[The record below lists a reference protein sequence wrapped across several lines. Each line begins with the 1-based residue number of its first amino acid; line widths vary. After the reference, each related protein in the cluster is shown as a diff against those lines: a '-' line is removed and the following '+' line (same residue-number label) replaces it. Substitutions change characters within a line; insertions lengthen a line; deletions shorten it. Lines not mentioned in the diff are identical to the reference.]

1 MNDDEWYHELRARY
15 KMAMSM
21 KAQKERDNYAR
32 KKFDNP
38 ESKFYNPDAWS
49 RLIGKSNVVVT
60 YIDGQEVKTLLDT
73 GAQISFMSEEYAKK
87 RGFKIQ
93 PLEKLVN
100 FTGANGLAIEYS
112 GYVEVNLQLP
122 NKGFNQD
129 ILILVVPHIEYH
141 NFVPITL
148 GTYTLEA
155 IDEHLVTNNL
165 VQNLETEWRLVH
177 QAILYSQSLTK
188 DHILGLVRATKN
200 IIIQPFSCVN
210 ISGLVRTQ
218 KGGFSLHV
226 VAEPS
231 IQAKLPEGIAL
242 AGEQYS
248 DITQGSSRVGLIF
261 ENQTEKPITIKE
273 RTILCQLVIGNL
285 VPKLVAPKY
294 DISELDRHFLEEDIL
309 NELDKEEGYS
319 PDEPMDYHEFKKA
332 AENISSTSSDSGQ
345 KSAQVPTMSC
355 TAAEREE
362 TSSEN
367 NSDEDGSWL
376 FDQINISGAK
386 NLVKTITRKLRLCS

>member
-1 MNDDEWYHELRARY
+1 M
-15 KMAMSM
+15 
-21 KAQKERDNYAR
+21 
-32 KKFDNP
+32 
-38 ESKFYNPDAWS
+38 
-49 RLIGKSNVVVT
+49 
-60 YIDGQEVKTLLDT
+60 
-73 GAQISFMSEEYAKK
+73 
-87 RGFKIQ
+87 
-93 PLEKLVN
+93 
-100 FTGANGLAIEYS
+100 
-112 GYVEVNLQLP
+112 
-122 NKGFNQD
+122 
-129 ILILVVPHIEYH
+129 
-141 NFVPITL
+141 
-148 GTYTLEA
+148 
-155 IDEHLVTNNL
+155 VTNNL

-177 QAILYSQSLTK
+177 QAILYRQSLTK

-242 AGEQYS
+242 AGEQYL

-294 DISELDRHFLEEDIL
+294 DISELDRHFLEEEIL
-309 NELDKEEGYS
+309 TELDKEEGYS

-345 KSAQVPTMSC
+345 KSA
-355 TAAEREE
+355 
-362 TSSEN
+362 
-367 NSDEDGSWL
+367 
-376 FDQINISGAK
+376 
-386 NLVKTITRKLRLCS
+386 